1 MRRDYMKRECER
13 CNDNLCARKVGIF
26 SNITN
31 DELID
36 IISMTGHM
44 EYDKDENIFLEG
56 DKSDTLYIINEGKI
70 KLFKITKS
78 GKEQIL
84 HILSEGEFFGELNL
98 IKAGEYHF
106 NAKAVTP
113 VRLCTLTNEDMKNIV
128 LKRPEI
134 GLKVLEVV
142 GERLSKLE
150 TMVQTLATNDA
161 EARLASLLIQLSEEN
176 GKRTSQGIEI
186 KVPVSRED
194 MSNLTGVAR
203 ETISRKLKKLED
215 QGIIKII
222 GSRKII
228 ILDEDEL
235 HDYV

>member
-1 MRRDYMKRECER
+1 MKKNCER
-13 CNDNLCARKVGIF
+13 CKNNLCARKVGIF
-26 SNITN
+26 LNLTN

-36 IISMTGHM
+36 IILMTGSKSF
-44 EYDKDENIFLEG
+44 DKDENIFFEG

-70 KLFKITKS
+70 KLYKSTKS

-98 IKAGEYHF
+98 VKAGEYHF
-106 NAKAVTP
+106 NARAITP
-113 VRLCTLTNEDMKNIV
+113 VKLCTLTNEDMKNIV
-128 LKRPEI
+128 LTRPEI
-134 GLKVLEVV
+134 GLKVLEVL

-161 EARLASLLIQLSEEN
+161 EVRLASLLIQLSEEN
-176 GKRTSQGIEI
+176 GKRTPQGIEI
-186 KVPVSRED
+186 RVPISRED

-203 ETISRKLKKLED
+203 ETISRKLKKLQE
-215 QGIIKII
+215 QGIIKVI
-222 GSRKII
+222 GNRKII
-228 ILDEDEL
+228 ILDEEEL

>member
-1 MRRDYMKRECER
+1 MKKECER
-13 CNDNLCARKVGIF
+13 CTDNLCAKKVGIF

-31 DELID
+31 DELVD

-98 IKAGEYHF
+98 IKAGKYHF
-106 NAKAVTP
+106 HARAVTP

-186 KVPVSRED
+186 RVPMSRED

-215 QGIIKII
+215 QGIIKVI
-222 GSRKII
+222 GSRKIVI
-228 ILDEDEL
+228 IDEEEL

>member
-1 MRRDYMKRECER
+1 MKKDCER
-13 CNDNLCARKVGIF
+13 CKNNLCAKKVGIF
-26 SNITN
+26 SYLTD

-36 IISMTGHM
+36 IISMTGSKKF
-44 EYDKDENIFLEG
+44 DKDENIFFEG
-56 DKSDTLYIINEGKI
+56 EKSDTLYIINEGKI
-70 KLFKITKS
+70 KLYKSTKS

-84 HILSEGEFFGELNL
+84 HILAEGEFFGELNL
-98 IKAGEYHF
+98 VKAGEYHF
-106 NAKAVTP
+106 NARAVTP

-142 GERLSKLE
+142 GDRLSRLE

-161 EARLASLLIQLSEEN
+161 ETRLASLLIQLTEES
-176 GKRTSQGIEI
+176 GRRTSQGIEI
-186 KVPVSRED
+186 RVTMSRED

-203 ETISRKLKKLED
+203 ETISRKLKKLEE
-215 QGIIKII
+215 QGIIKLI

-228 ILDEDEL
+228 ILNEEEL
-235 HDYV
+235 RDYV

>member
-1 MRRDYMKRECER
+1 MKKDCER
-13 CNDNLCARKVGIF
+13 CKNNLCAKKVGIF
-26 SNITN
+26 SNLTD

-36 IISMTGHM
+36 IILMTGSKKF
-44 EYDKDENIFLEG
+44 DKDENIFFEG
-56 DKSDTLYIINEGKI
+56 EKSDTLYIINEGKI
-70 KLFKITKS
+70 KLYKSTKS

-84 HILSEGEFFGELNL
+84 HILAEGEFFGELNL
-98 IKAGEYHF
+98 VKAGEYHF
-106 NAKAVTP
+106 NARAITP

-142 GERLSKLE
+142 GDRLSRLE

-161 EARLASLLIQLSEEN
+161 EARLASLLIQLTEES
-176 GKRTSQGIEI
+176 GRRTSQGIEI
-186 KVPVSRED
+186 RVTMSRED

-203 ETISRKLKKLED
+203 ETISRKLKKLEE
-215 QGIIKII
+215 QGIIKLI

-228 ILDEDEL
+228 ILNEDEL
-235 HDYV
+235 RDYV

>member
-1 MRRDYMKRECER
+1 MKKDCER
-13 CNDNLCARKVGIF
+13 CKNNLCARKVEIF
-26 SNITN
+26 CNLDN
-31 DELID
+31 NELTD
-36 IISMTGHM
+36 IIMMTGSKSF
-44 EYDKDENIFLEG
+44 DKNENVFLEG

-70 KLFKITKS
+70 KLYKTTKS

-98 IKAGEYHF
+98 VKTGEYHF
-106 NAKAVTP
+106 NARAMTP

-134 GLKVLEVV
+134 GLKVLEVM

-161 EARLASLLIQLSEEN
+161 EARLANLLIQLSQEN

-186 KVPVSRED
+186 RVPMTRED

-215 QGIIKII
+215 QGIIKLI

-228 ILDEDEL
+228 ILNEEEL